1 MQLPWQAT
9 ADPQEL
15 LNLQMKQLISTKKK
29 PITKTIEMKKHE
41 RST

>member
-15 LNLQMKQLISTKKK
+15 LNLQMKQLISTKKNQSQK
-29 PITKTIEMKKHE
+29 Q
-41 RST
+41 